1 MSLQASMLLQILV
14 NAFALG
20 ASYALLA
27 LGFVLILNAT
37 SAVNFAH
44 GDMVMAGGYV
54 AIALGSVLQL
64 PGVLLLPLVVT
75 VMAALGFLF
84 SYLAYF
90 PLKDRPPVSVFI
102 STIAL
107 GIVFQNSANAIAGAE
122 PKKGPA
128 LFGEGTFSL
137 AGITVGEQAVAII
150 GVAAVLITAQHVLL
164 NYTGMGRKLR
174 ATAQDRQMAEAIG
187 IRVNRMIALTFA
199 LGSALAGAA
208 GLMLSNT
215 FFVSPTDGSNYII
228 KAYIAVTIGGWGSLT
243 GAVCGALIIAMFE
256 VLLPSLP
263 VLIPTLKAVAPWLF
277 TQTSSTILLY
287 ICLLAIM
294 FFRPQGLFGEKV
306 QKRV

>member
-1 MSLQASMLLQILV
+1 MLQILV
-14 NAFALG
+14 NALALG

-37 SAVNFAH
+37 SAVNFTH

-54 AIALGSVLQL
+54 TIALFSLLPL
-64 PGVLLLPLVVT
+64 PGVLLLPAVML
-75 VMAALGFLF
+75 VMALLGFVF

-107 GIVFQNSANAIAGAE
+107 GIVFQNSANAINGAE
-122 PKKGPA
+122 PRKGPP
-128 LFGEGTFSL
+128 LLGEGSLSL
-137 AGITVGEQAVAII
+137 AGITVGQQALSII
-150 GVAAVLITAQHVLL
+150 VIAALLIAAQHLLL
-164 NYTGMGRKLR
+164 NRTGLGRKLR
-174 ATAQDRQMAEAIG
+174 ATAQDRPMAEAMG
-187 IRVNRMIALTFA
+187 IRVNSMIALTFA
-199 LGSALAGAA
+199 IGSALAGAA

-228 KAYIAVTIGGWGSLT
+228 KAYIAVTIGGWGSLS
-243 GAVCGALIIAMFE
+243 GAVCGALIISLFE

-263 VLIPTLKAVAPWLF
+263 VLVPLLKDVTPWLF
-277 TQTSSTILLY
+277 TQTASTILLY

>member
-1 MSLQASMLLQILV
+1 MLLQILV
-14 NAFALG
+14 NALALG

-37 SAVNFAH
+37 GAVNFAH
-44 GDMVMAGGYV
+44 GDMVMAGGY
-54 AIALGSVLQL
+54 ASIALGSVLQL
-64 PGVLLLPLVVT
+64 PGALLLPLVVA
-75 VMAALGFLF
+75 VMAVLGFVV

-107 GIVFQNSANAIAGAE
+107 GIVFQNSATAIGGAE
-122 PKKGPA
+122 PQKGPA
-128 LFGEGTFSL
+128 LVGEGSFGL
-137 AGITVGEQAVAII
+137 GTVTIGEQAVAII
-150 GVAAVLITAQHVLL
+150 GVAALLVTAQHVLL

-174 ATAQDRQMAEAIG
+174 ATAQDRQMAEAVG

-199 LGSALAGAA
+199 LGAALAGAA

-243 GAVCGALIIAMFE
+243 GAACGALIIALFE

-263 VLIPTLKAVAPWLF
+263 VLVPVLKNVTPWLF

-294 FFRPQGLFGEKV
+294 FFRPQGIFGEKV

>member
-1 MSLQASMLLQILV
+1 MLLQILV
-14 NAFALG
+14 NALALG

-37 SAVNFAH
+37 GAVNFAH

-54 AIALGSVLQL
+54 AIALASVVQL
-64 PGVLLLPLVVT
+64 PGAWLLPLVMA
-75 VMAALGFLF
+75 VMAVLGFIF

-107 GIVFQNSANAIAGAE
+107 GIVFQNSANAINGAE
-122 PKKGPA
+122 PRKGPA
-128 LFGEGTFSL
+128 LFGEGSFNL

-150 GVAAVLITAQHVLL
+150 GVAALLITAQHLLL
-164 NYTGMGRKLR
+164 NHTGMGRKLR

-243 GAVCGALIIAMFE
+243 GAVCGALIIALFE

-263 VLIPTLKAVAPWLF
+263 VLVPVLKTVTPWLF
-277 TQTSSTILLY
+277 TQTTSTILLY

>member
-1 MSLQASMLLQILV
+1 MLLQILV
-14 NAFALG
+14 NALALG

-37 SAVNFAH
+37 GAVNFAH

-54 AIALGSVLQL
+54 AIALASVVQL
-64 PGVLLLPLVVT
+64 PGAWLLPLVMA
-75 VMAALGFLF
+75 VMAMLGFIF

-107 GIVFQNSANAIAGAE
+107 GIVFQNSANAINGAE
-122 PKKGPA
+122 PRKGPA
-128 LFGEGTFSL
+128 LFGEGSFNL

-150 GVAAVLITAQHVLL
+150 GVAALLITAQHLLL
-164 NYTGMGRKLR
+164 NHTGMGRKLR

-243 GAVCGALIIAMFE
+243 GAVCGALIIALFE

-263 VLIPTLKAVAPWLF
+263 VLVPVLKTVTPWLF
-277 TQTSSTILLY
+277 TQTTSTILLY

>member
-1 MSLQASMLLQILV
+1 MLLQILV

-75 VMAALGFLF
+75 VMAVLGFLF

-107 GIVFQNSANAIAGAE
+107 GIVFQNSANAINGAE
-122 PKKGPA
+122 PQKGPA
-128 LFGEGTFSL
+128 LFGEGTFGL

-150 GVAAVLITAQHVLL
+150 GVAALLITAQHVLL

-256 VLLPSLP
+256 VVLPSLP

>member
-1 MSLQASMLLQILV
+1 MLLQILA
-14 NAFALG
+14 NALALG

-37 SAVNFAH
+37 GAVNFAH

-54 AIALGSVLQL
+54 AIALFGLLHL
-64 PGVLLLPLVVT
+64 PGALLLPMVVV
-75 VMAALGFLF
+75 VMAALGFVV
-84 SYLAYF
+84 SWLAYF

-107 GIVFQNSANAIAGAE
+107 GIIFQNSSNAINGAE
-122 PKKGPA
+122 PRKGPP
-128 LFGEGTFSL
+128 LLGEGSFDLGGVT
-137 AGITVGEQAVAII
+137 IGEQALAIVL
-150 GVAAVLITAQHVLL
+150 VAAVLIALQHLLL
-164 NYTGMGRKLR
+164 NHTGIGRKLR

-199 LGSALAGAA
+199 MGSALAGAA

-215 FFVSPTDGSNYII
+215 FFIAPTDGSNYVI

-243 GAVCGALIIAMFE
+243 GAVCGALIIALFE
-256 VLLPSLP
+256 VVLPSLP
-263 VLIPTLKAVAPWLF
+263 VLVPALKSVAPWLF
-277 TQTSSTILLY
+277 TQTASTILLY